1 MGCIMSQTDDAANR
15 SKKID
20 RLLKEDQENANKTV
34 KLLLLGAGESGK
46 STILKQMRIIH
57 DVGYTKDE
65 RRVFR
70 SVVFGNII
78 LSLNAIIGAMEQ
90 LKIEYEHEEHKADA
104 IKVLAFGAT
113 GEEDEIPDELA
124 ALMKSVWSD
133 EGIQRAVARSREYQ
147 LNDSAKYYLSQ
158 LDRICEPDYIP
169 TQDDVLRTRI
179 KTTGIVE
186 TQFIFKDRLFVVFDV
201 GGQRSERKKWIHCF
215 EDVTALIFCVAMS
228 EYDMVLMEDRKT
240 NRMRES
246 LKVFDSICNSK
257 WFVETSIILFLNKK
271 DLFEEKIKKSPLTY
285 CFEEY
290 TGHNNFDDGSAFIQ
304 KQFEIV
310 NKRQGGQKEIYTQ
323 FTCATDTNNIRF
335 VFDAVTDIVIR
346 DNLRTCGLY

>member
-1 MGCIMSQTDDAANR
+1 
-15 SKKID
+15 
-20 RLLKEDQENANKTV
+20 
-34 KLLLLGAGESGK
+34 
-46 STILKQMRIIH
+46 
-57 DVGYTKDE
+57 
-65 RRVFR
+65 
-70 SVVFGNII
+70 
-78 LSLNAIIGAMEQ
+78 MEQ
-90 LKIEYEHEEHKADA
+90 LKIEYEKEEHRADA
-104 IKVLAFGAT
+104 RKVLAFGAT

-133 EGIQRAVARSREYQ
+133 EGIQKAVARSREYQ
-147 LNDSAKYYLSQ
+147 LNDSAEYYLSQ
-158 LDRICEPDYIP
+158 LDRICEADYIP

-186 TQFIFKDRLFVVFDV
+186 TQFIFKDRLF
-201 GGQRSERKKWIHCF
+201 
-215 EDVTALIFCVAMS
+215 
-228 EYDMVLMEDRKT
+228 

-285 CFEEY
+285 CFPEY
-290 TGHNNFDDGSAFIQ
+290 TGHDNFDDGSAFIQ